1 MTQLGASPYT
11 ALDQIPIGRRI
22 RELMAEKGNYYSLA
36 AMSKRL
42 GTNRETFR
50 SMLNGQREI
59 YSYELEKISR
69 DLKVSIERITQLDC
83 KFEGMRLID
92 LLDKQSFPEEAVE
105 IATQLF
111 RLSNGITERGFALLR
126 LGRAYYFNKSYE
138 QAYDSLM
145 DGYKL
150 AVQIEKEYGDKN
162 LYYHVLNIRMHVCT
176 ALGNFLDASKALT
189 ELESLFKENST
200 QLAAISYQQAKM
212 KERANDLQSAKR
224 FAYESTQHALHTQ
237 KRTLIGKTKVNA
249 AHYEY
254 LSENYIKARELLEDA
269 VCELDED
276 IASQHIAMKELIK
289 SLLKLGKS
297 EEADSLAQTV
307 LVNLGDQG
315 KTSEL
320 EGKLLLLRS
329 RARNIPDYAVRVCN
343 DERYAIN
350 LRYMACRFLMQ
361 YYRSEGDS
369 INFIH
374 YYEVGEE
381 LSPNSSDIL
390 DEGAL

>member
-22 RELMAEKGNYYSLA
+22 REIMAEKGNYYSLA

-83 KFEGMRLID
+83 KAEGMRLIS

-105 IATQLF
+105 TATQLL
-111 RLSNGITERGFALLR
+111 RSSNGMTERGFALLR

-145 DGYKL
+145 DGYTL
-150 AVQIEKEYGDKN
+150 AVQIEQEYGDKD

-176 ALGNFLDASKALT
+176 ALGNYLDASKALT
-189 ELESLFKENST
+189 ELESLYLDNPT
-200 QLAAISYQQAKM
+200 RRAAICYQHAKIR
-212 KERANDLQSAKR
+212 ERANDLMSAR
-224 FAYESTQHALHTQ
+224 SFAYESIEHALLTNKQ
-237 KRTLIGKTKVNA
+237 ALMGKTKVNA

-254 LSENYIKARELLEDA
+254 LSGNYGQAKELLEQA
-269 VCELDED
+269 VNELAED
-276 IASQHIAMKELIK
+276 VGSQRIAMKELIK
-289 SLLKLGKS
+289 TLLKLS
-297 EEADSLAQTV
+297 LNERADFLARSA
-307 LVNLGDQG
+307 LSSLGDQG
-315 KTSEL
+315 TGSDIG
-320 EGKLLLLRS
+320 GKFFVLRS
-329 RARNIPDYAVRVCN
+329 RAQNVPDFAELVFENKEYAPNI
-343 DERYAIN
+343 RYI
-350 LRYMACRFLMQ
+350 ACSFLMQ
-361 YYRSEGDS
+361 HYRAKGDS
-369 INFIH
+369 KKFIY
-374 YYEVGEE
+374 YYEMGEE
-381 LSPNSSDIL
+381 LSPISSDIL
-390 DEGAL
+390 DEGGL